1 VPIQDYFGQEF
12 PLSMIPGDY
21 GRILGFD
28 HIKNIYIISGLD
40 YTYTI
45 EVLGIYNYVEVHDG
59 KEFLIS

>member
-1 VPIQDYFGQEF
+1 
-12 PLSMIPGDY
+12 MIPGDY
-21 GRILGFD
+21 GRILGYD
-28 HIKNIYIISGLD
+28 SIKNIYIISGLD